1 VAASFDGTRIATA
14 DNLAP
19 TTPVDG
25 EWTDLGGGACSL
37 ETDFFYEG
45 SNSASE
51 QVKASEGGTCFTT
64 DTQTYNA
71 SGNNL
76 NFILKGIV
84 TTSGLLDTTRATGQK
99 FEIGSGSTEGNGRP
113 THYHQYYTYYSA
125 TYPPKESWIIHVF
138 DVQEIGYID
147 NHVGGSMDQ
156 TAIDYW
162 GQAATMTGSVK
173 SQNVAT
179 DALDYITQGQ
189 GLTWTGTGGTFQA
202 FIDLDE
208 GTTSNRWGV
217 VTTREGVIYC
227 LAVLSLSDTSATTFV
242 DSNKKIIFPWTY
254 VAEGAQGIDIDLSNS
269 STEVDLSV
277 CSFTGNGTGAVK
289 KWFDTTLDV
298 DATSDYIT
306 IPSHGIETGDHI
318 LYSREG
324 GSADIGP
331 EPSNEGTLD
340 WWAYVPDENH
350 IGICSS
356 RVNAYAGTVQA
367 LTSTG
372 NENQSITKN
381 PDNRIDFTY
390 TGTNGTSVL
399 DSCIIE
405 GVRILTLTSAVDIN
419 GGFIQNIGNV
429 VASTADLVGVK
440 ISEAT
445 LEEGVALLTPL
456 AALTD
461 TVDCEFVAAAT
472 VTSDAAARVW
482 QVDATGPSYVDET
495 TDFKDLGTADVSPFP
510 AAEAAGDWFAVGYQ
524 RPFDRVVF
532 NNAGGT
538 AGVGVGLTVIWEYW
552 NGSWTSLSGVSD
564 GTSSFTATA
573 SDGQVLTYTLPTDW
587 ATTTINSSAEL
598 YYIRC
603 RISAGSYST
612 NPVYDN
618 GYIEGDNLQQ
628 HGHAVEIT
636 TAGEFNSNGNQFTG
650 YWDPEIDGANLGWE
664 FNTETGVNGT
674 TEVIT
679 TNADHGFYSGDAVYY
694 NNEGGS
700 ETPGPTNGNKYY
712 VYVLTA
718 TTFKLHTTRSGAIAD
733 NSTTRVN
740 LTASSSGNA
749 ETHSIYGSHAALFN
763 DTTEQAADS
772 WTTQDTAA
780 QMYSGSTIGLG
791 QSITGDGNELTSVV
805 FKVRKVGSPTGN
817 ATVNLYAHSGTFG
830 TSSVPTGAS
839 LAASETL
846 DVSTL
851 STSYRDIKF
860 NMTSFYTLV
869 NATKYVITIEYS
881 GGDVSNRIEVAFDVS
896 PAGHGGNK
904 CSSTGSWSPDANDD
918 MYFYARTGGNVT
930 VNATNGGDVPSY
942 RNDTGAVTVATAA
955 VTIEITGVTEGAR
968 CTIRRASDNSEL
980 LNALAYT
987 SDGAGG
993 FKASTGFAY
1002 TGDTNVYVSAAASG
1016 KVVAGVADDT
1026 GVFTDETIQA
1036 NTSQTGSGD
1045 TMTLIP
1051 ASSPASPDAF
1061 YFGHTEKF
1069 SQMDLDVLTAGTG
1082 TYTLAWEY
1090 WTGSGW
1096 SAVTGLSD
1104 GTNNY
1109 KNAGVN
1115 RVSWTEPGS
1124 WATTTVTNQPGTTAL
1139 YYIRARFVSGSVTI
1153 TPVGR
1158 TAQLDVTKYERWEDD
1173 SVIVSSGLSIKATW
1187 IEDTTAQF

>member
-1 VAASFDGTRIATA
+1 VAGVWED
-14 DNLAP
+14 
-19 TTPVDG
+19 V
-25 EWTDLGGGACSL
+25 GGGAASL
-37 ETDFFYEG
+37 ETDFFYQG
-45 SNSASE
+45 SNSVSE
-51 QVKASEGGTCFTT
+51 QAKAAENGTCFIPNAT
-64 DTQTYNA
+64 TYNV
-71 SGNNL
+71 SSNNYL
-76 NFILKGIV
+76 FLMKGIV
-84 TTSGLLDTTRATGQK
+84 TTSGLLATTRATGQK
-99 FEIGSGSTEGNGRP
+99 FEIGSGATAGSGRP
-113 THYHQYYTYYSA
+113 SNYYQYYTYYSA
-125 TYPPKESWIIHVF
+125 TYPPKESWIIHLF
-138 DVQEIGYID
+138 DAQEIGYID
-147 NHVGGSMDQ
+147 NTVGTVSL
-156 TAIDYW
+156 TAVNYW
-162 GQAATMTGSVK
+162 GHVATMTGSVK
-173 SQNVAT
+173 SQNVSL
-179 DALDYITQGQ
+179 DALEYLVNGQ

-202 FIDLDE
+202 FVDLDE
-208 GTTSNRWGV
+208 GTTNNRWGV
-217 VTTREGVIYC
+217 VSTRGSVIYC
-227 LAVLSLSDTSATTFV
+227 VAVLSLSDTSATIFS
-242 DSNKKIIFPWTY
+242 DANKKIIFPWTY
-254 VAEGAQGIDIDLSNS
+254 VAEGAQGIDVDLSNS
-269 STEVDLSV
+269 GTEVNLSV
-277 CSFTGNGTGAVK
+277 CSFTGEGTGAVK

-298 DATSDYIT
+298 DATSDVIT
-306 IPSHGIETGDHI
+306 IPNHGIETGDHV

-324 GSADIGP
+324 GTSDIGP
-331 EPSNEGTLD
+331 EPSVEGTTD
-340 WWAYVPDENH
+340 HWAIAVDVNH
-350 IGICSS
+350 IALATSKI
-356 RVNAYAGTVQA
+356 NAYADTRQA
-367 LTSTG
+367 LNTATS
-372 NENQSITKN
+372 ENQSIIKN

-390 TGTNGTSVL
+390 TGTNGSSLL
-399 DSCIIE
+399 DSCILE
-405 GVRILTLTSAVDIN
+405 GVRILTLTSAVDVTS
-419 GGFIQNIGNV
+419 GFIQSISNI
-429 VASTADLVGVK
+429 VASTGSLTGVK

-445 LEEGVALLTPL
+445 LEEGIALFTPL
-456 AALTD
+456 ANLTNV
-461 TVDCEFVAAAT
+461 VDCEFVAPAT
-472 VTSDAAARVW
+472 IKTDVVAKGF
-482 QVDATGPSYVDET
+482 QVDATGPTYTDET
-495 TDFKDLGTADVSPFP
+495 TDLKDLGTADVNLFP
-510 AAEAAGDWFAVGYQ
+510 ATPASGDYFAFGFQ
-524 RPFDRVVF
+524 RPFDKLIL
-532 NNAGGT
+532 NNASGT
-538 AGVGVGLTVIWEYW
+538 AGVGSGLTLTWEYY

-573 SDGQVLTYTLPTDW
+573 ADGQEVTWTLPTDW
-587 ATTTINSSAEL
+587 ATTTINSTQEL
-598 YYIRC
+598 YYVRAY
-603 RISAGSYST
+603 ISAGTYST

-636 TAGEFNSNGNQFTG
+636 TTGEFNSSGNQFAG
-650 YWDPEIDGANLGWE
+650 YWDPEVDGANLGWE

-733 NSTTRVN
+733 NTSTRVN

-749 ETHSIYGSHAALFN
+749 EIHSIYGAHAALFN
-763 DTTEQAADS
+763 DTTEQAGDS

-805 FKVRKVGSPTGN
+805 FKVRRVGSPTGN

-860 NMTSFYTLV
+860 KMSSFYTLV
-869 NATKYVITIEYS
+869 AATKYVVTIEYS
-881 GGDVSNRIEVAFDVS
+881 GGDSSNRIEVAFDVS

-942 RNDTGAVTVATAA
+942 RNDTGAVTVATSA
-955 VTIEITGVTEGAR
+955 VTIEVTGVTEGTR
-968 CTIRRASDNSEL
+968 CVIWRTSDRSQL
-980 LNALAYT
+980 LAAMAFT
-987 SDGAGG
+987 SDGAGAW
-993 FKASTGFAY
+993 KASTGFAY
-1002 TGDTNVYVSAAASG
+1002 TGDTNVYVSAGSSG

-1026 GVFTDETIQA
+1026 GAFTDETRQA
-1036 NTSQTGSGD
+1036 NDSRTGTGN

-1051 ASSPASPDAF
+1051 AATPASPDAF

-1090 WTGSGW
+1090 WSGSGW

-1109 KNAGVN
+1109 KNAGIN

-1139 YYIRARFVSGSVTI
+1139 YYIRARFVSGTVTI

-1158 TAQLDVTKYERWEDD
+1158 TAQLDVTKYGRWETET
-1173 SVIVSSGLSIKATW
+1173 VITSSGLSIKATW
-1187 IEDTTAQF
+1187 VVDTTAEF